1 MDELVY
7 FTNSQGKR
15 VVLSSPDN
23 KNYWEL
29 RGRSGFTAPEV
40 DVLTQ
45 RYNTGRMVYFGKILR
60 PRSCSMNMVCV
71 GDTTAKRDR
80 SFFEMLDVLLDA
92 EGDGEGKL
100 YVRRSDGKVVFLNC
114 VYASGMHIVEE
125 YRRFHKFSVE
135 FYAVDPWFY
144 ISNVYN
150 ITGTGSQIINN
161 NSQENVYPIFH
172 FDYKPNS
179 VTEDRPYISNTTTGD
194 SITFYKNDELVEE
207 GVLFSYENITINSDP
222 KEKAITGDKSQAGQ
236 HIYYKNIFIPEIV
249 VDGIE
254 SISMSLQ
261 PGANT
266 ITFLG
271 MMHVSTLEILYRF
284 AGV

>member
-45 RYNTGRMVYFGKILR
+45 RYNTGRTVYFGKFMR

-80 SFFEMLDVLLDA
+80 AFFEMLDVLLDA

-100 YVRRSDGKVVFLNC
+100 YVRRSDGKMCFLNC

-125 YRRFHKFSVE
+125 YKRLHKFSVE

-144 ISNVYN
+144 ISNRYS
-150 ITGTGSQIINN
+150 ISQTFTVHNN
-161 NSQENVYPIFH
+161 LEKTVYPVIWSQWE
-172 FDYKPNS
+172 PS
-179 VTEDRPYISNTTTGD
+179 VPLDSERPYIANTTTQER
-194 SITFYKNDELVEE
+194 ITFYRGYDPEMHDNTW
-207 GVLFSYENITINSDP
+207 SYNNVFIYTDP
-222 KEKAITGDKSQAGQ
+222 KEKAIIADKTNYDDTT
-236 HIYYKNIFIPEIV
+236 YYNVLCPEIIV
-249 VDGIE
+249 GGMDGLTF
-254 SISMSLQ
+254 SLQ
-261 PGANT
+261 PGENQLSAY
-266 ITFLG
+266 G
-271 MMHVSTLEILYRF
+271 SWSYDAYVEVLYKF